1 MRTHTGEKPHI
12 CQVCGKGLSTSSSL
26 KTHRQLPLDASLQR
40 IFGNPFKTLNRQT
53 NPNPIL
59 LTNILVCPN
68 ILYSDA
74 GFSIPLLISC
84 FHCSTKLLD
93 IFDKLVN
100 TKHRFSTLLPFIHIK
115 PSRDI
120 VSLTCLLILIDVF
133 FLIIIIGPLFNNLE
147 ILWFLD

>member
-12 CQVCGKGLSTSSSL
+12 CQVCGKGLSNSSSL

-53 NPNPIL
+53 NPNPIYS
-59 LTNILVCPN
+59 I
-68 ILYSDA
+68 YSDA

-93 IFDKLVN
+93 IFDKLDN
-100 TKHRFSTLLPFIHIK
+100 TKHRFSTLLPSIHIK

-133 FLIIIIGPLFNNLE
+133 FLIIIIGPLFNNL
-147 ILWFLD
+147 